1 MRNSRSSVGFKTPPP
16 PHLTTAQKP
25 HLPHLCHERCE
36 FEVSAS
42 VLTTL
47 LIEWY
52 EAGELDGE
60 VLDIIEEN
68 NNINKI
74 NIKSIQT
81 KVGKVLK
88 QLRFTPN
95 PYKETGKPRQ
105 WRIPSDDLGKCIMSH
120 GLGAKTGGVGGV
132 ERDSADEEEASTPPD
147 TPPAPLP
154 HRPHPRKQVGS
165 VGKWGRWG

>member
-120 GLGAKTGGVGGV
+120 GLGAKTGGAGGV
-132 ERDSADEEEASTPPD
+132 EAQARPQSARLRRFGWAQALHTQTESHCRVEPQKSG
-147 TPPAPLP
+147 
-154 HRPHPRKQVGS
+154 HV
-165 VGKWGRWG
+165 